1 MTDPL
6 DAGLVLSRL
15 NDHNVNVIANELGA
29 LQDAALALSRMV
41 VQGNANEL
49 GALQDAPLALLG
61 MATR

>member
-6 DAGLVLSRL
+6 DAGLVLPRL

-29 LQDAALALSRMV
+29 LQDVALALSRMA

-49 GALQDAPLALLG
+49 GVLQDAPLALLG
-61 MATR
+61 MTTR